1 MPTISMFFG
10 IIITMYPDDHNP
22 PHFHARYQGDDAVF
36 TLDGEFIEGDMPRK
50 QRKLIGAWAELH
62 FDELSANW
70 ELALNSQELYRIDP
84 LR

>member
-1 MPTISMFFG
+1 MPAICMFLG
-10 IIITMYPDDHNP
+10 IIISMYPDDHNP

-36 TLDGEFIEGDMPRK
+36 TLDGDFIEGDMPKK

-62 FDELSANW
+62 YDELCANW
-70 ELALNSQELYRIDP
+70 ELAKANQELYKIDP